1 MALQQRHIRGVSF
14 SIPGRM
20 SASISSRF
28 TEDVLLDDYYL
39 VSESIKMLSGSRV
52 HYLTPNELR
61 DLRETLLG
69 EVKKDYSF
77 KLITLLEARIREDFL
92 VSLRRRKRDPVSR
105 SYRALCDR
113 FRREKHQ
120 VGQQYAQA
128 CNRMSLKPISDNLR
142 ACFSATNN
150 EFGRVCS
157 ITKGYFSF
165 RHWYAH
171 GRTRTM
177 PVVPDP
183 DDVYAAYSQ
192 FKDNVFDR

>member
-1 MALQQRHIRGVSF
+1 
-14 SIPGRM
+14 M

-28 TEDVLLDDYYL
+28 TEDILLDDYYL
-39 VSESIKMLSGSRV
+39 VSENIKMLSGSRV
-52 HYLTPNELR
+52 KYLTPNELR

-105 SYRALCDR
+105 SYRALCD
-113 FRREKHQ
+113 
-120 VGQQYAQA
+120 
-128 CNRMSLKPISDNLR
+128 
-142 ACFSATNN
+142 
-150 EFGRVCS
+150 
-157 ITKGYFSF
+157 
-165 RHWYAH
+165 HWYAH

-177 PVVPDP
+177 PVVLDP